1 MKMSFK
7 SLSVLSLGSILV
19 FGVLQSCNEPMQKEM
34 KPIVM
39 EDMDLTVSP
48 KENFYQYANG
58 GWIKSN
64 PLPSDRSRFGSFD
77 ALSDRNEKQIKEI
90 FAELSAQKNEA
101 GSVAQK
107 IGDFYAIGM
116 DSIKLN
122 EEGINPLNPE
132 FKNIEAIASKA
143 DLNTYISYLHNT
155 GIGGLFNLFG
165 MADSKNSEQVVSY
178 LWQGGLGMPD
188 RDYYTDETPRANE
201 LRAAYIMHV
210 KNMFMIMNDD
220 EQTAQANAETVM
232 QMETRLA
239 KASMTR
245 LDMRTP
251 SNYYNKT
258 DLKGLEQ
265 MASSYDWKMYFDQ
278 AGLGDPGIIIVG
290 QPSFY
295 KEMSSM
301 LDEVSINNWKTYF
314 RWHLIHEAA
323 PYLSDNVVNENFDFF
338 GKTLRGT
345 PQLRPRWKRVQG
357 TVDNALSEA
366 IGQIYVQKYFPEA
379 SKKRMI
385 DLVENLRFALGQRID
400 GLTWMSE
407 TTKAKAQEK
416 LAAINVK
423 IGYPDKWRD
432 YDDLAIEK
440 DSYVM
445 NVLRSGKFETEYNRN
460 KINKPVDK
468 SEWGM
473 PPQMVNAYYNP
484 SMNEIVF
491 PAGILQPPF
500 FFKDG
505 DDAVNYGAIGVVIGH
520 ETTHGFD
527 DKGSLYDKTGNLNNW
542 WTEEDTERFNER
554 TQVLVNQ
561 FNSFVVLGD
570 VHANG
575 ELSLGENI
583 ADLGGLNI
591 AFTAFKKATEGKDL
605 PKIDG
610 FTPEQ
615 RFFIAYS
622 HVWAQNVREAEM
634 LRLTKEDVHSLGEFR
649 VNGPLPNIQAFYDAF
664 DVKEGDAM
672 FLPVSDRAIIW

>member
-1 MKMSFK
+1 MKIEFK
-7 SLSVLSLGSILV
+7 SLSMLTLGGILI
-19 FGVLQSCNEPMQKEM
+19 FGSLQSCKEPMTQET
-34 KPIVM
+34 KPIVV

-48 KENFYQYANG
+48 KENFYLYANG
-58 GWIKSN
+58 GWIKNN
-64 PLPSDRSRFGSFD
+64 PLPEDRSRFGSFD
-77 ALSDRNEKQIKEI
+77 ALADRNEKQIKEI
-90 FAELSAQKNEA
+90 FAELAAQDNEA

-107 IGDFYAIGM
+107 IGDFYALGM
-116 DSIKLN
+116 DSTKLN
-122 EEGINPLNPE
+122 EDGISPLNPE
-132 FKNIEAIASKA
+132 FKNIEAIQTKD
-143 DLNTYISYLHNT
+143 DLNKHISYLHRS
-155 GIGGLFNLFG
+155 GIGGVFNLFG
-165 MADSKNSEQVVSY
+165 MADSKNSDMVVTY

-188 RDYYTDETPRANE
+188 RDYYTDETERAE
-201 LRAAYIMHV
+201 GIRTAYVQHV
-210 KNMFMIMNDD
+210 KNMFMILGDD
-220 EQTAQANAETVM
+220 EQVAQANAETVM
-232 QMETRLA
+232 EMETRLA
-239 KASMTR
+239 KVSMTR
-245 LDMRTP
+245 LDMRDP
-251 SNYYNKT
+251 NNYYNKT
-258 DLKGLEQ
+258 DLSGLEK
-265 MASSYDWKMYFDQ
+265 MASAYSWKSYFDE
-278 AGLGDPGIIIVG
+278 AGLGDPGVIIVG

-295 KEMSSM
+295 KEMSAM
-301 LDEVSINNWKTYF
+301 MNEVPVANWKTYF
-314 RWHLIHEAA
+314 RWHLIHDAA
-323 PYLSDNVVNENFDFF
+323 PYLSDNIVNENFAFF

-357 TVDNALSEA
+357 TVDGSLSEA
-366 IGQIYVQKYFPEA
+366 IGQIYVQKYFPESA
-379 SKKRMI
+379 KNRMLE
-385 DLVENLRFALGQRID
+385 LVENLRFALGKRIE

-407 TTKAKAQEK
+407 TTKEQALEK

-432 YDDLAIEK
+432 YSALGIEK

-445 NVLRSGKFETEYNRN
+445 NVLRSGKFETDYNLN

-484 SMNEIVF
+484 SVNEVVF

-520 ETTHGFD
+520 EMTHGFD
-527 DKGSLYDKTGNLNNW
+527 DKGSLFDKTGNLNNW
-542 WTEEDTERFNER
+542 WTAEDTERFNER

-561 FNSFVVLGD
+561 FNSFVVLDD

-591 AFTAFKKATEGKDL
+591 AFTAFEKATEGKDL

-615 RFFIAYS
+615 RFYIAYA
-622 HVWAQNVREAEM
+622 HVWAQNIRDAEA
-634 LRLTKEDVHSLGEFR
+634 LRLTKEDVHSLGRFR
-649 VNGPLPNIQAFYDAF
+649 VNGPLPNIQAFHDAF
-664 DVKEGDAM
+664 DVKEGDKM
-672 FLPVSDRAIIW
+672 FLPVAERAIIW

>member
-664 DVKEGDAM
+664 DVKEGDGMYLA
-672 FLPVSDRAIIW
+672 PEERVKIW

>member
-188 RDYYTDETPRANE
+188 RDYYTDETPRADE

>member
-1 MKMSFK
+1 M
-7 SLSVLSLGSILV
+7 LSLGSIVAL
-19 FGVLQSCNEPMQKEM
+19 GILQSCKETVAEDE
-34 KPIVM
+34 KPIKV

-48 KENFYQYANG
+48 KVNFYQYANG
-58 GWIKSN
+58 GWIKNN
-64 PLPSDRSRFGSFD
+64 PLPADRSRYGAFD
-77 ALSDRNEKQIKEI
+77 ELADRNEKQIKGI
-90 FAELSAQKNEA
+90 FAELAAQKNED

-107 IGDFYAIGM
+107 IGDFYAMGM
-116 DSIKLN
+116 DSVKLN
-122 EEGINPLNPE
+122 ADGFTPLKAE
-132 FKNIEAIASKA
+132 FEKIQAIQTKS
-143 DLNTYISYLHNT
+143 DLNAHISYLHDA

-165 MADSKNSEQVVSY
+165 MADSKNSEQVVTY

-201 LRAAYIMHV
+201 LRTAYINHV
-210 KNMFMIMNDD
+210 KNMFMLLGDD
-220 EQTAQANAETVM
+220 EETAMANAETVM

-239 KASMTR
+239 RASMTR
-245 LDMRTP
+245 LDMRDP

-258 DLKGLEQ
+258 DLAGLKE
-265 MASSYDWKMYFDQ
+265 MAPEYDWESYFNQ
-278 AGLGDPGIIIVG
+278 AGLGDPGVIIVG
-290 QPSFY
+290 QPNFY
-295 KEMSSM
+295 KEMSALLS
-301 LDEVSINNWKTYF
+301 EVPIENWKTYF
-314 RWHLIHEAA
+314 RWHLIHDAA
-323 PYLSDNVVNENFDFF
+323 PYLSDNFVNENFAFY

-357 TVDNALSEA
+357 TVDNSLSEA

-379 SKKRMI
+379 AKKRML
-385 DLVENLRFALGQRID
+385 DLVENLRYALGQRID
-400 GLTWMSE
+400 GLTWMSDV
-407 TTKAKAQEK
+407 TKEKAHEK
-416 LAAINVK
+416 LAAITVK

-432 YDDLAIEK
+432 YSGLGIEK

-445 NVLRSGKFETEYNRN
+445 NVLRSDKFEKDFNLA

-484 SMNEIVF
+484 SVNEIVF

-500 FFKDG
+500 FFMNG

-527 DKGSLYDKTGNLNNW
+527 DKGSLYDKDGNLNNW
-542 WTEEDTERFNER
+542 WTKEDAEQFKER
-554 TQVLVNQ
+554 TEVLVNQ
-561 FNSFVVLGD
+561 FNKFVVLGD

-575 ELSLGENI
+575 ELTLGENI

-591 AFTAFKKATEGKDL
+591 AYTAFQKAVEGQDL
-605 PKIDG
+605 KQIDG

-615 RFFIAYS
+615 RFYLAYA
-622 HVWAQNVREAEM
+622 HVWAQNVRDAEK

-649 VNGPLPNIQAFYDAF
+649 VNGPLPNIQAFDDAF
-664 DVKEGDAM
+664 DVKEGDPM
-672 FLPVSDRAIIW
+672 FLPMKDRAIIW

>member
-122 EEGINPLNPE
+122 EDGINPLNPE

-188 RDYYTDETPRANE
+188 RDYYTDDTPRADE

-407 TTKAKAQEK
+407 TTKAKAHEK